1 MYVCVLCVCMS
12 CIILCSFVLIKPYHW
27 ILFIYLLAALGLGCY
42 VWAFS
47 NYGEWRLLSH
57 CSVQASH
64 CCSFSCCGA
73 QALGTGLQ
81 QLQLMGSR
89 VWAQQLQDTRAC
101 LLRSMWKLPRPGIKP
116 MSPALAGRFL
126 PTGPSGKSLTLDF
139 NCSTQS
145 LYIYHSYLHI
155 LLEIFYLNLSF

>member
-1 MYVCVLCVCMS
+1 MPHSKRQLTLTFKSTLSFILEFLFLQYSFIAFYCHDISYYFWYVSCKQRVYVCMYVCVLCVCMS

-64 CCSFSCCGA
+64 CGSFSCCGA

-81 QLQLMGSR
+81 
-89 VWAQQLQDTRAC
+89 
-101 LLRSMWKLPRPGIKP
+101 
-116 MSPALAGRFL
+116 
-126 PTGPSGKSLTLDF
+126 
-139 NCSTQS
+139 
-145 LYIYHSYLHI
+145 
-155 LLEIFYLNLSF
+155 